1 MNPTAISYQ
10 SYMLRL
16 WQEKSHGE
24 WRASLSNVDTG
35 ELRYFPNITT
45 LFAYLCKQVDQP
57 ILGSTKIDQEEDENA
72 M

>member
-1 MNPTAISYQ
+1 MNPSTISYQ

-16 WQEKSHGE
+16 WQEKEHGE

-35 ELRYFPNITT
+35 ELRYFPNITK

-57 ILGSTKIDQEEDENA
+57 ILRNTIPDLEEE
-72 M
+72 